1 MSSYVLS
8 ALEMNTHVCLAEML
22 GFGSGGFH
30 PRPRPDLSST
40 LHAHITESSQFC
52 IFQNVYKNLISRNLC
67 STVLKFTIQLS
78 ANKEYHPLS

>member
-40 LHAHITESSQFC
+40 LHAHIAESHHSIVFSK
-52 IFQNVYKNLISRNLC
+52 ILTRILLVLIYA
-67 STVLKFTIQLS
+67 QL
-78 ANKEYHPLS
+78 Y